1 MLTGYKIIHVPAQA
15 AYSYKR
21 RFTVKGKPEKAPKA
35 PKAPKTKKPKKSKY
49 ANVTS
54 RKPRKKKTYPPESMP
69 GVPLGYTL

>member
-35 PKAPKTKKPKKSKY
+35 PKASKLSK
-49 ANVTS
+49 NVTV
-54 RKPRKKKTYPPESMP
+54 RKKKAKKFKSPFNSDYSK
-69 GVPLGYTL
+69 L